1 MHAHGSVVSEENI
14 QELLNHAYDAIRNHE
29 LEAAAESIERALA
42 LDFDDNE
49 VVTAL
54 KYVNFWRDRGQAV
67 REIATGFEQAEYLVS
82 QWRLF
87 NHFVERVGQA
97 SEQCLYAIRQHVF
110 DSALNRYRQLL
121 DESFEADAELLLRI
135 GRCYKGKGEYD
146 TALETL
152 QRAASQKKND
162 SEIYAEL
169 ADCYAFVNEIQR
181 SKAFFREA
189 FFLGA
194 HRIDLGLLESELI
207 TRLVAKLRE
216 LGYESPELEEWL
228 PVYGVLYGVF
238 TVKRELRS
246 IEYGRL
252 KQSIYA
258 LEREH
263 SDKRG
268 KNSLLVPRLINRY
281 FWLIDHYLNTG
292 EDRSKIDEVLLK
304 LRSIDPKI
312 YEQYI
317 T

>member
-1 MHAHGSVVSEENI
+1 MHAHSSVASDENI
-14 QELLNHAYDAIRNHE
+14 QDLLNSAYEAIKSHE
-29 LEAAAESIERALA
+29 LDVAAEGIERALS
-42 LDFDDNE
+42 LDFDSTE
-49 VVTAL
+49 VVAAL
-54 KYVNFWRDRGQAV
+54 KYVNFWRDRGRAV
-67 REIATGFEQAEYLVS
+67 QEIATSFEQAEYLVS
-82 QWRLF
+82 QWQLF

-97 SEQCLYAIRQHVF
+97 AEQCLYAVRQHVF
-110 DSALNRYRQLL
+110 DSALERYQGLL
-121 DESFEADAELLLRI
+121 DEAFDADSELLLRI

-146 TALETL
+146 SALESL
-152 QRAASQKKND
+152 RRAAAQKKD
-162 SEIYAEL
+162 DAEIYAEL
-169 ADCYAFVNEIQR
+169 ADCYAFVNEVQR

-194 HRIDLGLLESELI
+194 HRIDLGFLESELI
-207 TRLVAKLRE
+207 TRLVSKLRG
-216 LGYESPELEEWL
+216 LGYQSPELEEWV

-268 KNSLLVPRLINRY
+268 KNELLVPRLINRY
-281 FWLIDHYLNTG
+281 FWLIDHYFNTG
-292 EDRSKIDEVLLK
+292 EDRDKIDEVLLK

-312 YEQYI
+312 YEHYI

>member
-1 MHAHGSVVSEENI
+1 MHAHDSVASDENI
-14 QELLNHAYDAIRNHE
+14 QELLNHAYDAIKNHNLE
-29 LEAAAESIERALA
+29 EAAEGIERALS
-42 LDFDDNE
+42 LDFDNSE

-54 KYVNFWRDRGQAV
+54 KYVNFWRDRGRAV
-67 REIATGFEQAEYLVS
+67 QEIATGFEQAEYLVS

-87 NHFVERVGQA
+87 NHFVERVGEA
-97 SEQCLYAIRQHVF
+97 SEKCLYAVRQHVF
-110 DSALNRYRQLL
+110 NTALERYRQLL
-121 DESFEADAELLLRI
+121 DESFEADSELLLRI

-146 TALETL
+146 NALETL
-152 QRAASQKKND
+152 RRAASQKKD
-162 SEIYAEL
+162 DPEIYAEL

-216 LGYESPELEEWL
+216 AGYESPELEEWV

-268 KNSLLVPRLINRY
+268 KNELLVPRLINRY
-281 FWLIDHYLNTG
+281 FWLIDHYLSTG

-304 LRSIDPKI
+304 LRSIDPKT
-312 YEQYI
+312 YEHYI

>member
-1 MHAHGSVVSEENI
+1 MHAHDSVASDENI
-14 QELLNHAYDAIRNHE
+14 QELLNHAYDAIKNHNLE
-29 LEAAAESIERALA
+29 EAAEGIERALS
-42 LDFDDNE
+42 LDFDNSE

-54 KYVNFWRDRGQAV
+54 KYVNFWRDRGRAV
-67 REIATGFEQAEYLVS
+67 QEIATGFEQAEYLVS

-87 NHFVERVGQA
+87 NHFVERVGEA
-97 SEQCLYAIRQHVF
+97 SEKCLYAVRQHVF
-110 DSALNRYRQLL
+110 NTALERYRQLL
-121 DESFEADAELLLRI
+121 DESFEADSELLLRI

-146 TALETL
+146 NALETL
-152 QRAASQKKND
+152 RRAASQKKD
-162 SEIYAEL
+162 DPEIYAEL

-194 HRIDLGLLESELI
+194 HRIDLGLLESELV

-216 LGYESPELEEWL
+216 AGYESPELEEWV

-268 KNSLLVPRLINRY
+268 KNELLVPRLINRY
-281 FWLIDHYLNTG
+281 FWLIDHYLSTG
-292 EDRSKIDEVLLK
+292 EDRAKIDEVLLK
-304 LRSIDPKI
+304 LRSIDPKT
-312 YEQYI
+312 YEHYI